1 MRESYIMVCVWGG
14 APLNHWFYWPR
25 AKMYAGLF
33 VYCCDV
39 FSNRGWTSG
48 FTQIRQILNHWAT
61 CPDHSLWSSKL
72 HSWPCTHSI
81 DQAGFELVN
90 LCLCLHSGQDDR
102 SLHLASLL
110 PVDAISNHNIL
121 YGDALQEACSE
132 VTFLSPR
139 HVHDSHLLA
148 SLNCTKSPISDYQRL
163 HPWALWN
170 SFQSSSAVNSGI
182 LEFWISFTLLP
193 SLLKDELPSALG
205 LASGSPAL
213 HAGK

>member
-1 MRESYIMVCVWGG
+1 MKELTLCFLQSMSLTVLTI
-14 APLNHWFYWPR
+14 
-25 AKMYAGLF
+25 LF
-33 VYCCDV
+33 SRNLKWADELQ
-39 FSNRGWTSG
+39 
-48 FTQIRQILNHWAT
+48 FTQNKSPSWWYTLEIPAFLLLLFLVRQL
-61 CPDHSLWSSKL
+61 SLCIVL
-72 HSWPCTHSI
+72 DYE

-163 HPWALWN
+163 HPWAL
-170 SFQSSSAVNSGI
+170 
-182 LEFWISFTLLP
+182 
-193 SLLKDELPSALG
+193 
-205 LASGSPAL
+205 
-213 HAGK
+213 